1 MLLLHDRLKGF
12 DIGVGIDGERI
23 GHPYRE
29 RHDPIELAIALED
42 HQGAG
47 AFGFVSLEKVL
58 HIAQVVGNAEPR
70 RVRKGF
76 DVRLAGLERLVS
88 EAAEDA
94 EEYRTVAS
102 DNAVGREVQ
111 IEGDHRSLIVLPGD
125 APQVIAADERARGKR
140 RFQRIAR
147 RNLLTRADQRTRRPR
162 GRARAPRRLP
172 AP

>member
-1 MLLLHDRLKGF
+1 
-12 DIGVGIDGERI
+12 
-23 GHPYRE
+23 
-29 RHDPIELAIALED
+29 
-42 HQGAG
+42 
-47 AFGFVSLEKVL
+47 GFVSLEKVL
-58 HIAQVVGNAEPR
+58 HIAQVVGNAEPP

-125 APQVIAADERARGKR
+125 APQDVAADERARGKR
-140 RFQRIAR
+140 RFQRIAH
-147 RNLLTRADQRTRRPR
+147 RNLLASPDHRTRRSGSTHP
-162 GRARAPRRLP
+162 P
-172 AP
+172 